1 MQSSDDMIEMFPDRT
16 FSSAASS
23 PSQHSET
30 FIVGPSVPSA
40 PMLRTRSLCTASS
53 AAEMLSVPLSM
64 FKSCSAF
71 IASFTGA
78 EMLSVRSFIVSE
90 ASPSASVVTPDLMP
104 FLPLAVMFIV

>member
-1 MQSSDDMIEMFPDRT
+1 MS
-16 FSSAASS
+16 
-23 PSQHSET
+23 
-30 FIVGPSVPSA
+30 IVGPSVPSA
-40 PMLRTRSLCTASS
+40 PMFRTRSQCTASS
-53 AAEMLSVPLSM
+53 AAEIFSVPLSM